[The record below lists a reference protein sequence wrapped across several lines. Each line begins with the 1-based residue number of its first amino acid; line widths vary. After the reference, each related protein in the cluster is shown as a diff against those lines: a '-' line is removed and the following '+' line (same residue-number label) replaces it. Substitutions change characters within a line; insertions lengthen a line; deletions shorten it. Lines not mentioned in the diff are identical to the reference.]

1 MKNDVGPK
9 IDTEFIKMENY
20 YIKKINESYSD
31 IEKQMMKVKAIF
43 TKKYEQIITQQIKDS
58 EKKEEGLKEQL
69 NQLQNNITLV
79 KNLSVHQ

>member
-1 MKNDVGPK
+1 
-9 IDTEFIKMENY
+9 MENY